1 MMLDELTNQAME
13 LYEMLQEEEI
23 DEKTFNDTLEA
34 MGADEQID
42 SCCKIINQQKADIE
56 EISNEIRRLQA
67 RKKVAEN
74 GVERM
79 KTALDNFMK
88 STGQE
93 KKKTAL
99 FTVSYRKSETV
110 NVIDME
116 KLPEQYKKYR
126 EPEPNKIAIKSALKD
141 GIEISGVEIVM
152 NKTISIR

>member
-1 MMLDELTNQAME
+1 MT
-13 LYEMLQEEEI
+13 LYEMTEHTAALYELLCAEEI
-23 DEKTFNDTLEA
+23 DEQTFNDTLEA

-56 EISNEIRRLQA
+56 EISNEIRRLQS
-67 RKKVAEN
+67 RKKIAEN

-116 KLPEQYKKYR
+116 KLPDQYKKYR
-126 EPEPNKIAIKSALKD
+126 EPEPNKVAIKSAIKD
-141 GIEISGVEIVM
+141 GIEVSGVEIVT

>member
-1 MMLDELTNQAME
+1 MLYELTNQAME

-56 EISNEIRRLQA
+56 EISNEIRRLQ
-67 RKKVAEN
+67 N

-79 KTALDNFMK
+79 KTALENFMK

-99 FTVSYRKSETV
+99 FTVYYRKTEVV
-110 NVIDME
+110 NVIDMK

-126 EPEPNKIAIKSALKD
+126 EPEPNKVAIKSAIKD
-141 GIEISGVEIVM
+141 GIEISGVEIVT
-152 NKTISIR
+152 NKKISIR

>member
-1 MMLDELTNQAME
+1 MT
-13 LYEMLQEEEI
+13 LYEMTGHTAALYELLCAEEI
-23 DEKTFNDTLEA
+23 DEQTFNDTLEA

-110 NVIDME
+110 NVTDME

-126 EPEPNKIAIKSALKD
+126 EPEPNKVAIKSALKD

>member
-1 MMLDELTNQAME
+1 MT
-13 LYEMLQEEEI
+13 LYEMTEHTAALYELLCAEEI
-23 DEKTFNDTLEA
+23 DEQTFNDTLEA
-34 MGADEQID
+34 IGTDE
-42 SCCKIINQQKADIE
+42 KINSYCIVINQQKADIE

-99 FTVSYRKSETV
+99 FTVSYRKTEMV
-110 NVIDME
+110 NVIDMK

-126 EPEPNKIAIKSALKD
+126 EPEPNKVAIKSALKD

>member
-1 MMLDELTNQAME
+1 MMLYELTNQAME

-56 EISNEIRRLQA
+56 EISNEIRR
-67 RKKVAEN
+67 
-74 GVERM
+74 
-79 KTALDNFMK
+79 K

-99 FTVSYRKSETV
+99 FTVYYRKTEVV
-110 NVIDME
+110 NVIDMK

-126 EPEPNKIAIKSALKD
+126 EPEPNKVAIKSAIKD
-141 GIEISGVEIVM
+141 GIEISGVEIVT
-152 NKTISIR
+152 NKKISIR